1 MSTTDEDASCT
12 RSELEMTSMAT
23 ASGGETPLF
32 LLLVFLLLPSK
43 DDRDGDAERE
53 RGACFNECFNE
64 PP

>member
-1 MSTTDEDASCT
+1 
-12 RSELEMTSMAT
+12 MTSMAT

-43 DDRDGDAERE
+43 GDRDGDAERE